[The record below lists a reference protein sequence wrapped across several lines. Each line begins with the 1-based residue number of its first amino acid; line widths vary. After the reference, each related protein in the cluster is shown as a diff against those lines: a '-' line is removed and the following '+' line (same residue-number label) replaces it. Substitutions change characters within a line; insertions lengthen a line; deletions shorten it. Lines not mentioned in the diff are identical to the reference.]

1 MAGIEDLLSQIPI
14 GDLAKKLG
22 VDEATATAAVQK
34 AVPALVGGLQKNV
47 ENGGAASLDKALD
60 KHAALADPTTID
72 DVDEEDG
79 NKIVANVFGGKQQ
92 DVAAAL
98 AGSGGGG
105 GVDLGGIIGKVLPL
119 VAPFVLSKLGNQKA
133 ASTQTG
139 GGFDLGGLL
148 GGFLGGSGG
157 QAGGSQ
163 AGGGG
168 LDIGGILGGLG
179 GLLGGGKK

>member
-1 MAGIEDLLSQIPI
+1 MAGLDDLLGAIPI
-14 GDLAKKLG
+14 GDIAKKLG
-22 VDEATATAAVQK
+22 IDEATARNAVSQ

-60 KHAALADPTTID
+60 KHAAKPDPTTID

-92 DVAAAL
+92 DVAVAL
-98 AGSGGGG
+98 GSTGG

-119 VAPFVLSKLGNQKA
+119 VAPIVLSKLGNQKA
-133 ASTQTG
+133 ATQSGG
-139 GGFDLGGLL
+139 GGFDIGGLL
-148 GGFLGGSGG
+148 GGFLGGGSGA
-157 QAGGSQ
+157 AGG
-163 AGGGG
+163 AGGGKGGGG
-168 LDIGGILGGLG
+168 LDVGGILGSLG